1 MIKNTRRINN
11 LPSHISIVK
20 VTDEEG
26 FGGESVW
33 LNINI
38 CPSNFV
44 DEGGFSNVRVTANE
58 KGTGCRVDSGETR
71 DVLPDLFEVGKGIL
85 LSANDRSHTVFF
97 I

>member
-1 MIKNTRRINN
+1 MIKNTRRVNN

-44 DEGGFSNVRVTANE
+44 DEGGFSNVRVTNQ
-58 KGTGCRVDSGETR
+58 
-71 DVLPDLFEVGKGIL
+71 
-85 LSANDRSHTVFF
+85 ANDEFGWMVSR
-97 I
+97 